1 MDLYIPRK
9 CSATN
14 RLITSKDHASV
25 QINVGHLDERGVYTG
40 GFSTFALCGFIRAQ
54 ASVWGESVPLKDL
67 HLQMESLL
75 KGDADS
81 ALDRLWQK
89 KKVEARHPFELSPL
103 QSLWVLSKNLHLIG
117 CLTLIEGS
125 RAMMMH
131 EETINNSGGEIKVSF
146 GYQCNCKNDD
156 SCDRPN
162 YIDIP
167 SPGKLRRASSSF
179 SCLSGAALS
188 ANATLANTN
197 ICNGLIGSEILPTLD
212 SPNSS
217 DSFLNAMEVQIAG
230 GAAGEDRVQA
240 VCSEE
245 NGWLFC
251 AIYDG
256 FNGRDAADFLA
267 GTLYETVAFHLNL
280 LDWNHESEYSSLENV
295 KIVNFFD
302 TTLENRNVDR
312 SFKQSVLN
320 SLQHAI
326 NQAEAEF
333 LHMVEQEMDDRPDLV
348 SIGSCVLLVLLHG
361 KNLYVLNLGDSRAVL
376 ATYDR
381 GIDMNDSEGLK
392 AVQLTDSHTVDNEVE
407 RIQLVN
413 DHPDDP
419 STVVAGKVKGKL
431 KVTRAFGVGYLKK
444 KCMNDA
450 LMGILRVRNL
460 ISPPYVSLLPS
471 LSSHEVSNSDHFVV
485 LGSDGLFDFFSN
497 DEVVKLV
504 NSYILRNPSGDPAK
518 FLVEQLAARAADSAG
533 FSMEEL
539 MSIPAGRRRKYHDDV
554 TVIVIVL
561 GTNKRTSKASTCL

>member
-1 MDLYIPRK
+1 MGP
-9 CSATN
+9 
-14 RLITSKDHASV
+14 
-25 QINVGHLDERGVYTG
+25 
-40 GFSTFALCGFIRAQ
+40 GFSVSKRKI
-54 ASVWGESVPLKDL
+54 
-67 HLQMESLL
+67 
-75 KGDADS
+75 
-81 ALDRLWQK
+81 
-89 KKVEARHPFELSPL
+89 LSM
-103 QSLWVLSKNLHLIG
+103 
-117 CLTLIEGS
+117 T
-125 RAMMMH
+125 MMMH

-146 GYQCNCKNDD
+146 A
-156 SCDRPN
+156 
-162 YIDIP
+162 I
-167 SPGKLRRASSSF
+167 
-179 SCLSGAALS
+179 
-188 ANATLANTN
+188 NATARMMILATDQ
-197 ICNGLIGSEILPTLD
+197 IILIFHLLV
-212 SPNSS
+212 N
-217 DSFLNAMEVQIAG
+217 
-230 GAAGEDRVQA
+230 
-240 VCSEE
+240 SEE
-245 NGWLFC
+245 PAAPSLASQYKLPVGPLVKIEFKPSVRKKTV
-251 AIYDG
+251 G
-256 FNGRDAADFLA
+256 FFVLSMMALTVEMQLIFWR
-267 GTLYETVAFHLNL
+267 TLYETVAFHLNL

-431 KVTRAFGVGYLKK
+431 K

>member
-1 MDLYIPRK
+1 MMYEESIND
-9 CSATN
+9 
-14 RLITSKDHASV
+14 SK
-25 QINVGHLDERGVYTG
+25 
-40 GFSTFALCGFIRAQ
+40 
-54 ASVWGESVPLKDL
+54 
-67 HLQMESLL
+67 
-75 KGDADS
+75 
-81 ALDRLWQK
+81 
-89 KKVEARHPFELSPL
+89 
-103 QSLWVLSKNLHLIG
+103 
-117 CLTLIEGS
+117 
-125 RAMMMH
+125 
-131 EETINNSGGEIKVSF
+131 GEIKVSF
-146 GYQCNCKNDD
+146 GYQCNSNNDN
-156 SCDRPN
+156 SWEKPN

-167 SPGKLRRASSSF
+167 SAGKLKRNNSSF

-197 ICNGLIGSEILPTLD
+197 ICNGLFGSEILPSLD
-212 SPNSS
+212 SPTSFRRIPSS
-217 DSFLNAMEVQIAG
+217 PSLTKMDILSSSLQSSMSNLSFSPSSPSETLDCDSFSVRSESFLSAMEVQIAG

-280 LDWNHESEYSSLENV
+280 LDWDLEHDSVTASE
-295 KIVNFFD
+295 
-302 TTLENRNVDR
+302 
-312 SFKQSVLN
+312 KQKVLD
-320 SLQHAI
+320 SLQTALT
-326 NQAEAEF
+326 QAETEF

-361 KNLYVLNLGDSRAVL
+361 KNLYLLNVGDSRAVL
-376 ATYDR
+376 ASYDDE
-381 GIDMNDSEGLK
+381 GIVEGLE
-392 AVQLTDSHTVDNEVE
+392 ATQLTDSHTVDNEVE

-419 STVVAGKVKGKL
+419 NTIVGGRVKGKL

-444 KCMNDA
+444 KDMNDA

-460 ISPPYVSLLPS
+460 ISPPYISLRPS
-471 LSSHEVSNSDHFVV
+471 LSVHEVSNSDHFVV
-485 LGSDGLFDFFSN
+485 LGSDGLFDFFTN

-504 NSYILRNPSGDPAK
+504 NSYIKENPSGDPAK

>member
-1 MDLYIPRK
+1 MML
-9 CSATN
+9 
-14 RLITSKDHASV
+14 H
-25 QINVGHLDERGVYTG
+25 
-40 GFSTFALCGFIRAQ
+40 
-54 ASVWGESVPLKDL
+54 GETLN
-67 HLQMESLL
+67 
-75 KGDADS
+75 DS
-81 ALDRLWQK
+81 
-89 KKVEARHPFELSPL
+89 
-103 QSLWVLSKNLHLIG
+103 
-117 CLTLIEGS
+117 
-125 RAMMMH
+125 
-131 EETINNSGGEIKVSF
+131 GEIKVSF
-146 GYQCNCKNDD
+146 GYHCNGKNDD
-156 SCDRPN
+156 SWDRPN

-167 SPGKLRRASSSF
+167 SPGGLRRASSSF

-197 ICNGLIGSEILPTLD
+197 ICNGLIASEILPTLD
-212 SPNSS
+212 SPNSFRRIS
-217 DSFLNAMEVQIAG
+217 SSTKTDCLSTSLQSSMSNLSFSPSSPCDMLGYDSFSLKSMSAPSRSESFLNATEVQIAG

-267 GTLYETVAFHLNL
+267 GTLYETIRFHLNL
-280 LDWNHESEYSSLENV
+280 LNWDFDQDSV
-295 KIVNFFD
+295 KASD
-302 TTLENRNVDR
+302 CLST
-312 SFKQSVLN
+312 FKQSVLS

-326 NQAEAEF
+326 NQAENDF

-348 SIGSCVLLVLLHG
+348 SIGSCVLLFLLHG
-361 KNLYVLNLGDSRAVL
+361 KNFYLLNLGDSRAVL
-376 ATYDR
+376 ATY
-381 GIDMNDSEGLK
+381 GKGNEGLQ
-392 AVQLTDSHTVDNEVE
+392 AVQLTDSHTVDNDNE
-407 RIQLVN
+407 RLQLLN

-419 STVVAGKVKGKL
+419 CPVMGGKVKGKL

-444 KCMNDA
+444 KEMNDA

-460 ISPPYVSLLPS
+460 ISPPYVSVQPS
-471 LSSHEVSNSDHFVV
+471 LSAHEVSNSDYFVV

-504 NSYILRNPSGDPAK
+504 HSYILRNPFGDPAK

-539 MSIPAGRRRKYHDDV
+539 MNIPAGRRRKYHDDV

>member
-1 MDLYIPRK
+1 MMFLGEAVN
-9 CSATN
+9 CS
-14 RLITSKDHASV
+14 
-25 QINVGHLDERGVYTG
+25 E
-40 GFSTFALCGFIRAQ
+40 
-54 ASVWGESVPLKDL
+54 
-67 HLQMESLL
+67 
-75 KGDADS
+75 
-81 ALDRLWQK
+81 
-89 KKVEARHPFELSPL
+89 
-103 QSLWVLSKNLHLIG
+103 
-117 CLTLIEGS
+117 
-125 RAMMMH
+125 
-131 EETINNSGGEIKVSF
+131 GEIKVSF
-146 GYQCNCKNDD
+146 GYHCNCKNDD
-156 SCDRPN
+156 SWERPN

-167 SPGKLRRASSSF
+167 SAAGKLQRASSSF
-179 SCLSGAALS
+179 SRLSGAALS

-212 SPNSS
+212 SPNSFRRIPS
-217 DSFLNAMEVQIAG
+217 SPKLDFLSSSLQSGMSNLSFSPSSLSETLDYDSFSLKCMSAPSRSESFLNAMEVQIAG

-267 GTLYETVAFHLNL
+267 GTLYERIAFHLNL
-280 LDWNHESEYSSLENV
+280 LDWGLHQEPIKASNSLS
-295 KIVNFFD
+295 
-302 TTLENRNVDR
+302 VDGDI

-320 SLQHAI
+320 SLQHALS
-326 NQAEAEF
+326 ETETEF

-361 KNLYVLNLGDSRAVL
+361 KNLYLLNVGDSRAVL
-376 ATYDR
+376 ATYDK
-381 GIDMNDSEGLK
+381 GINSSDSEGLR
-392 AVQLTDSHTVDNEVE
+392 AIQLTDGHTVDNEVE
-407 RIQLVN
+407 RVRLLN

-419 STVVAGKVKGKL
+419 STIVAGKVKGKL

-444 KCMNDA
+444 KHMNDA

-460 ISPPYVSLLPS
+460 ISPPYVSLQPS
-471 LSSHEVSNSDHFVV
+471 ISVHEVSNSDHFVV

-504 NSYILRNPSGDPAK
+504 HSYILRNPYGDPAK
-518 FLVEQLAARAADSAG
+518 FLFEQLAARAADSAG
-533 FSMEEL
+533 FSIEQL